1 MREIFFHLDRW
12 QRRAEDIA
20 LATVVQLSGPA
31 PRPSGARFGV
41 TRSGKMAGSVSG
53 GCVES
58 DVFEHALRV
67 LDDGRPALVHYG
79 AADEAGFDVGL
90 ACGGS
95 IDVLIEPFAPTEAW
109 QAVREALEGHRPAA
123 LCVGLAPDALLGRKL
138 AVLDDGSC
146 AGSVDPALD
155 GPLIAEARRL
165 LLEGGATVLDLPW
178 QGEEGRVF
186 VEAFPQQP
194 RLFIVGA
201 THTAIP
207 LCRMAKELGFR
218 VAVIDVRSAFATE
231 ERFPEADELIRTWPD
246 EALEAARLD
255 AAAHVVALTHDP
267 KFDLPALATALRSE
281 AGYIGALGSRVTH
294 ERRKAQLREQG
305 FGDAELAR
313 IRTPVGLD
321 IGSRTPGEIA
331 LSILAEMVAA
341 RRGRDGRPLFEMPA
355 PDRADR

>member
-1 MREIFFHLDRW
+1 
-12 QRRAEDIA
+12 
-20 LATVVQLSGPA
+20 
-31 PRPSGARFGV
+31 
-41 TRSGKMAGSVSG
+41 
-53 GCVES
+53 
-58 DVFEHALRV
+58 
-67 LDDGRPALVHYG
+67 
-79 AADEAGFDVGL
+79 
-90 ACGGS
+90 
-95 IDVLIEPFAPTEAW
+95 
-109 QAVREALEGHRPAA
+109 
-123 LCVGLAPDALLGRKL
+123 
-138 AVLDDGSC
+138 
-146 AGSVDPALD
+146 
-155 GPLIAEARRL
+155 
-165 LLEGGATVLDLPW
+165 
-178 QGEEGRVF
+178 
-186 VEAFPQQP
+186 
-194 RLFIVGA
+194 
-201 THTAIP
+201 
-207 LCRMAKELGFR
+207 MAKELGFR

-267 KFDLPALATALRSE
+267 KFDLPALAKALRSE

-313 IRTPVGLD
+313 IHTPVGLD